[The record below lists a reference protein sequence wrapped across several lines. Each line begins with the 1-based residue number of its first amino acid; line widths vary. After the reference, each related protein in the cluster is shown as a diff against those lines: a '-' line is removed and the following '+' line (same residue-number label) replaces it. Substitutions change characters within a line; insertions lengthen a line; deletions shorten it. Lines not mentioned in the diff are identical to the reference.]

1 MKTYLIAGLGT
12 FGAEV
17 AKYLFQAGCEVIGID
32 TDRLVVQELKDSLT
46 DAIVG
51 DATDIETLKEIGI
64 EDIDTAIV
72 SLGNKMEASI
82 LCVLHMKELK
92 IRNVIAK
99 AINEDH
105 KKILEALGA
114 SEIVFPEKD
123 MAIRVARRIVSPN
136 IIDYLPLTSE
146 YIILEAAA
154 PENWVGKSL
163 RELSLRKIYGINIV
177 AIKQMIP
184 EKFIA
189 IPDADYVIK
198 DSDALIILGREDS
211 LAALKIKS

>member
-1 MKTYLIAGLGT
+1 MKTYLVAGLGT

-17 AKYLFQAGCEVIGID
+17 ARYLFQAGYEVVGID
-32 TDRLVVQELKDSLT
+32 SDRLVVQELKDSLT

-51 DATDIETLKEIGI
+51 DATDIETLKEIGV

-82 LCVLHMKELK
+82 LCVLHLKELK
-92 IRNVIAK
+92 VRNIIAK

-114 SEIVFPEKD
+114 DEIVFPEKD

-136 IIDYLPLTSE
+136 VIDYLPLTSE
-146 YIILEAAA
+146 YIIVEAAP
-154 PENWVGKSL
+154 PEEWIGNSL
-163 RELSLRKIYGINIV
+163 RELNLRKRYEINII
-177 AIKQMIP
+177 AIKQMVP
-184 EKFIA
+184 EKFLA

-198 DSDALIILGREDS
+198 ESDALIILGREDS
-211 LAALKIKS
+211 LAALKIKA